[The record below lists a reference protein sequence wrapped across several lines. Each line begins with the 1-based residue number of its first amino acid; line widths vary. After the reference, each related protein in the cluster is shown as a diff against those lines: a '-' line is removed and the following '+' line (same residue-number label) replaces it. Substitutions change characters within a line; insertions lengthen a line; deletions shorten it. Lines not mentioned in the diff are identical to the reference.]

1 MRHSKRKLAELST
14 SASTSFT
21 WTLSGLAL
29 AACGGGGGGDLNILD
44 GGAGNDNIFADSGR
58 AIMTGGT
65 GSDIFAIS
73 HIGSTIE
80 NACVITDFSLNE
92 FDWLDLSPYL
102 DAIWIDRSQSVNTGL
117 DSNNSTRSDTV
128 IYGNEAGTE
137 VVVILEDF
145 NDRDL
150 FLAIS
155 DATIELNDFEV
166 AIL

>member
-29 AACGGGGGGDLNILD
+29 AACGSGGG
-44 GGAGNDNIFADSGR
+44 
-58 AIMTGGT
+58 

-102 DAIWIDRSQSVNTGL
+102 DAIWIDRSQSVDTGL
-117 DSNNSTRSDTV
+117 DSNNSTRADTV